1 MQFKLDTKEQYTVIT
16 PQTNMLDAQLAANL
30 AVQCQ
35 QLSEKGDNNFI
46 IDLEECIE
54 VHPDF
59 LIPLTELSALCYE
72 QGQSFVLVHPPS
84 AMIQIIKSENA
95 IDSLNYAPTLIEAI
109 DIVSMEI
116 LERDLFD
123 EL

>member
-1 MQFKLDTKEQYTVIT
+1 MQFKLDKKDQYTVIT
-16 PQTNMLDAQLAANL
+16 PQANTLDAQLAANL

-46 IDLEECIE
+46 IDLELCNE
-54 VHPDF
+54 VLPDF
-59 LIPLTELSALCYE
+59 LLPFIELSARCYE
-72 QGQSFVLVHPPS
+72 QGQSFVLVNPPV
-84 AMIQIIKSENA
+84 AMIQMIKAENA
-95 IDSLNYAPTLIEAI
+95 IDSINHAPTLVEAI

-123 EL
+123 EQ